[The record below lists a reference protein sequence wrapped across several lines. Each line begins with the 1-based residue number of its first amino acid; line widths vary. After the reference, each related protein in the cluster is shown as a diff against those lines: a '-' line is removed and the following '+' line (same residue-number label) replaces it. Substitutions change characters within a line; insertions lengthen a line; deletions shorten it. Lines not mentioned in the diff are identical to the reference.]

1 MAGGNDH
8 GETIFVGRA
17 VQDGDVIPGKV
28 VSSHSCCYVSYGGE
42 ERRHSEY
49 QALVSDGAEFVWL
62 PSSDGAVP
70 CGAIQGGTCESG
82 ERLYIGRTF
91 HNNTIT
97 IGKVHPSHRC
107 LYIPYGG
114 KEHSYDEY
122 EVLVCKTVDF

>member
-1 MAGGNDH
+1 MHVALAIIARNISTCMREDQALLNGWFRSRKFPH
-8 GETIFVGRA
+8 PAF
-17 VQDGDVIPGKV
+17 
-28 VSSHSCCYVSYGGE
+28 SFFS
-42 ERRHSEY
+42 